1 MVQAASGMRA
11 VINVATGRYVNG
23 QNRLGMEC
31 VRQDTRI
38 LSWARMPE
46 GSPAHEQVPYAFK
59 AYALKAASNEGYT
72 TLLWADASVLPIKPL
87 DPLFERI
94 EQDGYWMSNNG
105 WTNYEWTADSAYPD
119 LFSDLYKFADGRVP
133 ENFLNDL
140 RRINRT
146 IPHVVATAFGISLK
160 HPLGKA
166 FLDEYFRLASET
178 KAFCGPWINRSY
190 RPLDCYGD
198 NYPVTIP
205 SDRCYPCGPPDV
217 RGHRHDQ
224 STASVIAWQLGFKL
238 TNAPEI
244 FAYRGGEKEN
254 TILVADGAY

>member
-1 MVQAASGMRA
+1 MNHRA
-11 VINVATGRYVNG
+11 VVNVATGRYVNG

-146 IPHVVATAFGISLK
+146 IPHVVATAFGISLE

-178 KAFCGPWINRSY
+178 KAFCGPWINSCWKN
-190 RPLDCYGD
+190 PETGLVSFPMGPGCA
-198 NYPVTIP
+198 
-205 SDRCYPCGPPDV
+205 PCGPSDL

-224 STASVIAWQLGFKL
+224 TAASVIAWRLGFKL

-244 FAYRGGEKEN
+244 FAYRGGETEQ
-254 TILVADGAY
+254 TILVADGAYA